1 MPDAPMPVHHY
12 TKKRT
17 HYGPF
22 SRWLG
27 RTFLRVFGWRLVG
40 QAPDTPKCIV
50 ACAPHT
56 SNWDFVYTLAA
67 ALALSMPAVFM
78 IKDTIF
84 RGPLGALLRWLGGVP
99 VNRRSPEGIVD
110 QMAQVIRESDRIN
123 VVITPEGTR
132 KGAEYWKLG
141 FYRIAV
147 AANVPILFGI
157 MNYKERWI
165 GVTDLFY
172 PTGDLEADWAHI
184 TEVFQR
190 CVGVT
195 PQYRRRDDAEKGAA

>member
-1 MPDAPMPVHHY
+1 MPDSPVPVHHY

-17 HYGPF
+17 HYGPV

-27 RTFLRVFGWRLVG
+27 RTLLRLLGWRLVG
-40 QAPDTPKCIV
+40 RHPGVPKCVV

-56 SNWDFVYTLAA
+56 SNWDFFYTLLA
-67 ALALSMPAVFM
+67 ALALSLPCVIM
-78 IKDTIF
+78 IKDTLF
-84 RGPLGALLRWLGGVP
+84 RWPLGPVLRWLGGIP
-99 VNRRSPEGIVD
+99 VNRGAPEGVVE
-110 QMAQVIRESDRIN
+110 QMAQVIRESERIN

-147 AANVPILFGI
+147 AANVPVLFGI
-157 MNYKERWI
+157 MNYREKWV
-165 GVTDLFY
+165 GVADLFH

-184 TEVFQR
+184 TEVFER
-190 CVGVT
+190 TVGIT
-195 PQYRRRDDAEKGAA
+195 PKYRRRDDAAKGAA